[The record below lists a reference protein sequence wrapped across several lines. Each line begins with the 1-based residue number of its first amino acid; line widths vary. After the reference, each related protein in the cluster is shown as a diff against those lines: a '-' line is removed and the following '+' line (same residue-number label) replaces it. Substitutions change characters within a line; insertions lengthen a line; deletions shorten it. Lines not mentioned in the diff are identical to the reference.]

1 MADAPSEA
9 QLKIKIIRN
18 IIAPSPKTNRLL
30 QMPNLRRLKEAAAWF
45 DKVWL

>member
-1 MADAPSEA
+1 MADAPSEV
-9 QLKIKIIRN
+9 QLKIK